1 MRNALGR
8 SLLKWMLRAIDYR
21 IAKINS
27 FIFATIITGRKIS
40 AFLKPLLPFEWFII
54 ARLDIKSRIS
64 NDSCCRY
71 SICSFISQI
80 PHTSKPQHW
89 ESTTPFFLLFTKMIL
104 WVFIALLYYHLL
116 LPQAL
121 YYLFSSANKLCS
133 GQNHQMER
141 CNFMSFAVAERL
153 NVQAEGCKFSW
164 HVFLPLVLAS
174 YWTAERNIDL
184 REKSYCSPP
193 LSLFVKP
200 GETRAG

>member
-1 MRNALGR
+1 
-8 SLLKWMLRAIDYR
+8 
-21 IAKINS
+21 
-27 FIFATIITGRKIS
+27 
-40 AFLKPLLPFEWFII
+40 
-54 ARLDIKSRIS
+54 
-64 NDSCCRY
+64 
-71 SICSFISQI
+71 
-80 PHTSKPQHW
+80 
-89 ESTTPFFLLFTKMIL
+89 MIL

-116 LPQAL
+116 LQQPL

-164 HVFLPLVLAS
+164 YVFLPLVLAS

-193 LSLFVKP
+193 ISLFVKT
-200 GETRAG
+200 GGTRPVWKCICLFFSFFFLHYEECAHHIHPSKYFFVIPILCFSRLLFCLW